1 MSGIHDRETFDRMG
15 NREKISE
22 NQAWLYI
29 SFFYENFWGG
39 FFCKDKRE
47 GKKLFFSSLIK

>member
-1 MSGIHDRETFDRMG
+1 MIETFDRMG

-29 SFFYENFWGG
+29 SFFYENFLGV